1 MSLFRKK
8 SIEKIVQDAAVRLA
22 PEWGVP
28 LQDRQM
34 LLQEA
39 KMYTEDALMGGQ
51 EDASFFITP
60 ERNM

>member
-28 LQDRQM
+28 LQDRQV
-34 LLQEA
+34 LKSEA
-39 KMYTEDALMGGQ
+39 KDYIEMAQMTG
-51 EDASFFITP
+51 
-60 ERNM
+60 